1 MIESISASLAV
12 GDAQASTRVKAPVAQ
27 ASINPAEDKQNSP
40 ADGFRDALAR
50 AHDEIAKSN
59 FNSPGTPAV
68 AADPV
73 AQQASQMLPS
83 PWKGPVENA
92 AASNAPPP
100 SAATEA
106 NGVLRQ
112 SFDHAIAVTLIS
124 QVVGGLSQT
133 TSTLIRQQ

>member
-12 GDAQASTRVKAPVAQ
+12 GDTQAATRVKAPVAQ
-27 ASINPAEDKQNSP
+27 ASIDPAGDKQTS
-40 ADGFRDALAR
+40 AAEGFRDALAR

-59 FNSPGTPAV
+59 FTSPGTPASGP
-68 AADPV
+68 DPV
-73 AQQASQMLPS
+73 AQQASQILPS
-83 PWKGPVENA
+83 PWKGPAENPA
-92 AASNAPPP
+92 APNVPPP

-106 NGVLRQ
+106 NAVLRQ